1 MTNFINIT
9 DVGNLK
15 KMVSEAILLKENPCK
30 NQQLGK
36 NKTLG
41 LLFFNPSLRT
51 RLSTQKAALNLGMN
65 VIVMNFN
72 NEGWSLEFEEG
83 SIMTG
88 SKSEH
93 IKEAA
98 QVVSQYCD
106 VLAVRAFAKLESK
119 KEDLK
124 DKVINGFLK
133 YSGIPIINMEGATG
147 HPLQALAD
155 AITIEEFKTKSK
167 PKVVLTWAPHPK
179 ALPHAVAN
187 SFVEMMQM
195 QEADFVITHPK
206 GYELDT
212 RITINSKI
220 EYNQEKAFKN
230 ANFIYAKNWS
240 SFNDYGRVL
249 NTDTDWMITSNKMT
263 LTNQAKFLHCLPV
276 RRNVVVTDGVL
287 DSADSLVIQQ
297 ANNRTYAAQIVLKK
311 ILNNVTLSEVEGKKY

>member
-1 MTNFINIT
+1 MINFIKIA
-9 DVGNLK
+9 DVVNLK
-15 KMVSEAILLKENPCK
+15 KIVSEAILLKENPCE
-30 NQQLGK
+30 NQQLGT

-83 SIMTG
+83 TVMNS

-106 VLAVRAFAKLESK
+106 VLAVRAFAKLKNK
-119 KEDLK
+119 KEDAQ

-133 YSGIPIINMEGATG
+133 YASIPIINMESAKS

-155 AITIEEFKTKSK
+155 AMTIEEFKTKSK

-187 SFVEMMQM
+187 SFVEMMHM
-195 QEADFVITHPK
+195 QQTDFVITHPK
-206 GYELDT
+206 GYELDPE
-212 RITINSKI
+212 ITKNAKI
-220 EYNQEKAFKN
+220 EYDQEKAFKN
-230 ANFIYAKNWS
+230 ADFIYAKNWS
-240 SFNDYGRVL
+240 AYKAYGKVL
-249 NTDTDWMITSNKMT
+249 KTDIGWMITTDKMN
-263 LTNQAKFLHCLPV
+263 LTNQAKFMHCLPV
-276 RRNVVVTDGVL
+276 RRNIVVSDAVL

-297 ANNRTYAAQIVLKK
+297 ANNRTFAAQIVLKK
-311 ILNNVTLSEVEGKKY
+311 ILEKQLKL

>member
-1 MTNFINIT
+1 MTNFIKIT
-9 DVGNLK
+9 DVKDLK
-15 KMVSEAILLKENPCK
+15 KTVSEALLLKENPLQ
-30 NQQLGK
+30 NVNLGK
-36 NKTLG
+36 HKTLG

-72 NEGWSLEFEEG
+72 NEGWSLEFEDG
-83 SIMTG
+83 SVMNG

-106 VLAVRAFAKLESK
+106 VLAVRAFAKLK
-119 KEDLK
+119 NKAEDAQ
-124 DKVINGFLK
+124 DKVLNGFLK
-133 YSGIPIINMEGATG
+133 YATIPLINMESATG

-155 AITIEEFKTKSK
+155 AVTIEEFKTKSK
-167 PKVVLTWAPHPK
+167 PKVVLTWTPHPK

-195 QEADFVITHPK
+195 QEAEFIITHPK

-212 RITINSKI
+212 AITKNTTI

-230 ANFIYAKNWS
+230 ADFIYAKNWS
-240 SFNDYGRVL
+240 AYNDYGKVL
-249 NTDTDWMITSNKMT
+249 KTDTDWQITQGKMN
-263 LTNQAKFLHCLPV
+263 LTNEAKFMHCLPV
-276 RRNVVVTDGVL
+276 RRNVVVSDAVL
-287 DSADSLVIQQ
+287 DSENSLVIQQ
-297 ANNRTYAAQIVLKK
+297 AHNRTYAAQIVLKK
-311 ILNNVTLSEVEGKKY
+311 ILNNIK